1 MPAGLRLSPRGQA
14 VALALVLLAGLL
26 LRLHGLNFGL
36 PGLND
41 PDEMIFQMG
50 AIRMLSGPTLNPGWF
65 GHPATTTIYLLAL
78 INIAVFLGG
87 LALGKWSGPDGF
99 AHAVYFDPG
108 VIILP
113 GRLAMVVF
121 SVWSIWLTW
130 RLAKEL
136 FDTRFGPRL
145 GSTVGLVAAAVLAV
159 NPVHIA
165 YSQIVRSD
173 MMAVCLML
181 LVMLAALRVARGG
194 GRRDLLLGALWLGL
208 AIVTKWPFALA
219 GIAMAGALALRV
231 RDGSES
237 VGSAARRL
245 VLFGV
250 LAGMFG
256 LLASPFLVLDYP
268 TLLMNLQGEAQ
279 VAHLG
284 ATGGPP
290 LANAW
295 WYLSGPILASLGL
308 AGVLAA
314 VPGLVLLVRQREAR
328 AIALPLMVVFFIL
341 FSVQR
346 LIWERWALPLTPA
359 LSIAAALGLV
369 WIVRTLAARLSARA
383 GMVLAALLALA
394 IATPQVVQALS
405 NAHVRTHDTRQM
417 ATAWVNAHVPRGAT
431 ILVEHQGFDLLQG
444 PFEFLFPVGNA
455 GCVDVRAILGGKT
468 QYDQIEEARDQRS
481 NVDYGTLSPARR
493 NTCGMDWAVLTQ
505 FDRYAAERETFPVQ
519 YAAYVDLLRRGT
531 IVATFAPVAGESG
544 GPIVRVVRFRE
555 RQGAQVG
562 RMPPLRR

>member
-1 MPAGLRLSPRGQA
+1 MSGVEGLLPRGQRIA
-14 VALALVLLAGLL
+14 IALVLLAGLA

-41 PDEMIFQMG
+41 PDEMMFQMG

-65 GHPATTTIYLLAL
+65 GHPATTTIYLLAI
-78 INIAVFLGG
+78 INVAVFLGG

-99 AHAVYFDPG
+99 AHAAYFDPG

-113 GRLAMVVF
+113 GRLAMVAF
-121 SVWSIWLTW
+121 AVWSIWLTW
-130 RLAKEL
+130 RLAREL
-136 FDTRFGPRL
+136 FGPRT
-145 GSTVGLVAAAVLAV
+145 GPTVGLVAAAVLAV

-181 LVMLAALRVARGG
+181 LVMLAAVRIARGG
-194 GRRDLLLGALWLGL
+194 GRRDLVLGALWLGL
-208 AIVTKWPFALA
+208 AIVTKWPFALTGA
-219 GIAMAGALALRV
+219 AMAGALALRV

-237 VGSAARRL
+237 LGSAARRL
-245 VLFGV
+245 IVFGL
-250 LAGMFG
+250 LALAVG
-256 LLASPFLVLDYP
+256 LLASPFLLLDYP

-295 WYLSGPILASLGL
+295 WYLSGPILGSLGL
-308 AGVLAA
+308 AGALAA
-314 VPGLVLLVRQREAR
+314 VPGVVLLARQRKAL
-328 AIALPLMVVFFIL
+328 AIVLPVMVVFFIL
-341 FSVQR
+341 FSMQH

-359 LSIAAALGLV
+359 LSIAAALGLI
-369 WIVRTLAARLSARA
+369 WIVRAIAARSNARMSAA
-383 GMVLAALLALA
+383 LAALLGLA
-394 IATPQVVQALS
+394 VLAPQVAQALT

-417 ATAWVNAHVPRGAT
+417 ATAFVNAHVPRGAT

-444 PFEFLFPVGNA
+444 PFNFLFPVGNA
-455 GCVDVRAILGGKT
+455 GCVDVRAILSGKT

-481 NVDYGTLSPARR
+481 NVDYGTLNPAKRA
-493 NTCGMDWAVLTQ
+493 TCAMEWAVLTQ
-505 FDRYAAERETFPVQ
+505 FDRYAAERETFPGQ
-519 YAAYVDLLRRGT
+519 FAAYRDLLRRGT

-544 GPIVRVVRFRE
+544 GPIVRVVRMNE
-555 RQGAQVG
+555 RIAGQAGT
-562 RMPPLRR
+562 MPPLRR